1 MAIVMG
7 TARQVV
13 NSDRSD
19 SQFLSTITQP
29 ALRSRIANS
38 LKVAG
43 DAVTKQRAEIFEID
57 RKRADLGLEPLMT
70 VIARVHGKV

>member
-29 ALRSRIANS
+29 ALRSRIASS
-38 LKVAG
+38 LKLAG
-43 DAVTKQRAEIFEID
+43 DAVTKQRADIVAID
-57 RKRADLGLEPLMT
+57 RKRAELGLEPFNPVL
-70 VIARVHGKV
+70 AADHSRD